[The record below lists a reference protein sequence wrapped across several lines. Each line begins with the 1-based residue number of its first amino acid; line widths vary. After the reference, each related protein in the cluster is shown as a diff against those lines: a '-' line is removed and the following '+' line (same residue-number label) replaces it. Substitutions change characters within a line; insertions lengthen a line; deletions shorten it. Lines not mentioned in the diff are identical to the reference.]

1 MICNNEQLAQLD
13 NELSVL
19 YYTIRK
25 SLSGD
30 DQRQFDSAESV
41 WVAERNT
48 CVSDFNCIKKMYR
61 DRIDELKTKMAAK
74 P

>member
-1 MICNNEQLAQLD
+1 MICNNEQLSELD
-13 NELSVL
+13 NALSVL

-25 SLSGD
+25 SLAGD

-48 CVSDFNCIKKMYR
+48 CGRDLDCIQENVR
-61 DRIDELKTKMAAK
+61 
-74 P
+74 